1 MTLRIA
7 AIAVAAAAVL
17 SACGPGGGGEGAS
30 GPLMNPGENC
40 ITCHA
45 ANGSAAEKTF
55 SIAGTV
61 FAGPNDA
68 ADAGLSGVTITITDG
83 SGTDTVLTS
92 NAAGNFYSKAKLT
105 LPLKKA
111 TVTRNGKTTAMSG
124 VPSPG
129 CASCH
134 TAPPVGGAPGRLY
147 AP

>member
-17 SACGPGGGGEGAS
+17 SACGPGGEGAS

-40 ITCHA
+40 ISCHA

-55 SIAGTV
+55 TVAGSV
-61 FAGPNDA
+61 FAGPKDQ
-68 ADAGLSGVTITITDG
+68 ADGGLSGVTITITDA

-92 NAAGNFYSKAKLT
+92 NAAGNFYSKAKLS

-124 VPSPG
+124 VPSPA

-134 TAPPVGGAPGRLY
+134 TDPPTGGAPGRVY